1 MFKGVHTTIKKMG
14 NDLLS
19 QETSRMNYLV
29 AVINEVL
36 FWFLF
41 YFNSLLSYVNQEHFL
56 YSFNVLKNPGCWV
69 PYLFWGNPKHLT
81 ECNITVQCNSNQCLL
96 LSKSKAG
103 AGLFDVGVGLFSQLT
118 SDRTRGN
125 GLKLHQDRFRYWILW
140 KISLLKE
147 W

>member
-56 YSFNVLKNPGCWV
+56 YSFNVLKNPGC
-69 PYLFWGNPKHLT
+69 
-81 ECNITVQCNSNQCLL
+81 
-96 LSKSKAG
+96 
-103 AGLFDVGVGLFSQLT
+103 
-118 SDRTRGN
+118 
-125 GLKLHQDRFRYWILW
+125 
-140 KISLLKE
+140 
-147 W
+147 